1 MTTTAKEKMALQ
13 MAKTN
18 GSNLPAQSPVK
29 TIADYIKA
37 MTPEIAK
44 ALPSHLKPERLARI
58 VTTEIRRNPKL
69 MQCTRE
75 SLLGALMLSAQLG
88 LEPGPLGHVYY
99 IPYNN
104 KKQGVTEC
112 QFLLG

>member
-1 MTTTAKEKMALQ
+1 MTAKEKMQ
-13 MAKTN
+13 NKIAKTN
-18 GSNLPAQSPVK
+18 SNLPVQK
-29 TIADYIKA
+29 TRTIADYITA

-69 MQCTRE
+69 LECTRE

-99 IPYNN
+99 IPYSN
-104 KKQGVTEC
+104 KKTGVTEC
-112 QFLLG
+112 QFILG